1 MPSPLFAFTSHL
13 SLTSSSSGWYQL
25 SGSDA
30 TSPVAVNGGDRRCY
44 DWTESDFM
52 FRMLIGICGSDAVG
66 LWSRF
71 LRLHL
76 SQYVYIY
83 NNAMYKSAF
92 LLCSYEADED

>member
-25 SGSDA
+25 SG
-30 TSPVAVNGGDRRCY
+30 
-44 DWTESDFM
+44 
-52 FRMLIGICGSDAVG
+52 ICGSDTVG

-83 NNAMYKSAF
+83 IIM
-92 LLCSYEADED
+92 LCICRRFYCVLMKPMRISLF